1 MNEEALF
8 ERLLEILST
17 QSEAPPLSELS
28 PLSDLDLSQFSRFEP
43 VWCTLNNKQRQK
55 LLTNLGKLA
64 DDQIEFQFDRINQNA
79 VSDSDAEVRRLAIE
93 NLWESQDQKL
103 IPIYLDTVASDPSND
118 VRDSAI
124 RALGRFILLGQYSK
138 ISSDNLSMI
147 EDNLLALVAEDDNL
161 EIQRSCIEALGFSSR
176 PGVEEIINTA
186 YLSSKEKLRQS
197 ALTAMGRSANEMWAE
212 IIIKELDSPSPYLRI
227 EAARATGELEIRS
240 AVGNLVELLDD
251 VSDDVRTNAI
261 WSLGQI
267 GGSIAREALETF
279 QTTNEG
285 KQAIEQVEEALEH
298 IAFLE
303 GTPDFLLYNFD
314 EEEDELA

>member
-1 MNEEALF
+1 
-8 ERLLEILST
+8 
-17 QSEAPPLSELS
+17 
-28 PLSDLDLSQFSRFEP
+28 
-43 VWCTLNNKQRQK
+43 
-55 LLTNLGKLA
+55 
-64 DDQIEFQFDRINQNA
+64 
-79 VSDSDAEVRRLAIE
+79 
-93 NLWESQDQKL
+93 
-103 IPIYLDTVASDPSND
+103 
-118 VRDSAI
+118 
-124 RALGRFILLGQYSK
+124 
-138 ISSDNLSMI
+138 MI

-186 YLSSKEKLRQS
+186 YLSSEEKLRQS

-212 IIIKELDSPSPYLRI
+212 IIINELDSPSPYLRI
-227 EAARATGELEIRS
+227 EAARAIGELEIRS

-267 GGSIAREALETF
+267 GGSIARDALETF
-279 QTTNEG
+279 QTTIEG
-285 KQAIEQVEEALEH
+285 KQASEQVEEALEH

-303 GTPDFLLYNFD
+303 GTPDFLLYDFD